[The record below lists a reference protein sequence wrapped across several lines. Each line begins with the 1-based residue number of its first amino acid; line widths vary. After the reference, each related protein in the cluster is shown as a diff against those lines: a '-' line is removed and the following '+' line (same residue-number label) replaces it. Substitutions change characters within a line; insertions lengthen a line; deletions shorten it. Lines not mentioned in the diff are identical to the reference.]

1 MHLWEINQTTKKV
14 NHIVEDHEVEYYVKD
29 DTNTSKIRDIYGT
42 RVVKRVADSRK
53 SLRELRK
60 SNVETFESDISE
72 EVKFLHKRYKDI
84 DFKPNPKDYKIANI
98 DIEIQCANEFP
109 KPELAKYPINLI
121 TVDFYRTDEIVTLG
135 LNEYHGQLL
144 NKPGFRYIY
153 CESEEI
159 LLTKFCELIK
169 KEKTQ
174 AITGWNCIHEN
185 SSVWLKDRIRSI
197 KTLSNNN
204 ITSSDGIVTNV
215 VCTGDKETTK
225 ITLVNGSNIISSN
238 SHVFPIVSIQKNKY
252 HNHNLKDRFVN
263 TRVGNF
269 PSLDTNDI
277 FLKVEFGNNI
287 NTDYTYRQY
296 LLDNID
302 FIKNHP
308 FFNCFIPDRILTKYM
323 SKKEL
328 KRWSRFSIHY
338 MYKEI
343 KVTDNDLIDI
353 ITNEKEFGYVYR
365 NIITNIQLS
374 DIIGYELCR
383 LIGLIYTDGTK
394 ADKGYAFYNN
404 DKRLIWDARNIC
416 RKNCL
421 LIAKSRAYG
430 KDGNHRCGRLKFGTN
445 NVFTLLAISFYGYD
459 KKKSLN
465 LDIFSRFS
473 KIQFKYIFSGMV
485 DGDGWVGDNK
495 SIGFCNYN
503 GNDIEK
509 IHELLLWNGVFSS
522 RTKNRIGIK
531 RISANQDFVSSL
543 PLRQRQKMKSQKTL
557 NFKVRKNTY
566 SNKLRFLFYDGFA
579 LVKVKSIES
588 CGINTC
594 YDITTESHLFT
605 TNCGIKTHNCNNFD
619 IPYICN
625 RIENL
630 GIQDQACLSYLGR
643 VIKKRNDTYQIPGL
657 ALLDLMELYKKF
669 SYQNQ
674 PSYSL
679 NYIGLQE
686 VGEGKLD
693 FEGQINDL
701 WDRDWDL
708 FVDYNVQDT
717 ALVRKIEFKRKFVD
731 LVINLCTQTRTPF
744 EKVYSTISIVE
755 GYMLRYLHKVDMVF
769 PDLPLRDYNCD
780 EEEEDSI
787 EGGYVESHPGYY
799 RKDISIDAESLYPSI
814 MRMFNISPETK
825 IIGDMIRDCHIH
837 SVNPNVAYTQV
848 QGVLPKIVS
857 DIFFERKKFK
867 NMMFEAENAGNTELA
882 EYLDSQQ
889 MIRKILINS
898 IYGVLCNRF
907 FHFYDLDN
915 AANVTGHGREAIQ
928 YISNCINDY
937 FSNHFYK
944 VAHKYYPNHK
954 LEANSIPKRIVF
966 VNDTDSAY
974 IWFEHIYN
982 LTNSGESFLEW
993 TLNFEKIIL
1002 QPFLTKCMD
1011 IYAKK
1016 YNTENLI
1023 NFKREK
1029 IILKQYVQGK
1039 KKYAT
1044 QIIANEKIVYDTPVL
1059 KVTGIEI
1066 NRSDLCQYSR
1076 KKLKKLLD
1084 IMMAGDEYS
1093 YPNKDD
1099 MLEYI
1104 RSAYKEFK
1112 SQSIQDISA
1121 PKGINGYNKYDVV
1134 LDETFSNF
1142 KPHTP
1147 MHNKASMIY
1156 NFIIKKEHL
1165 PYMEINDG
1173 TKMKYVFVNPRNKY
1187 KTNVIGYVGNYPKE
1201 FQKIFKID
1209 YDEQFEKQFKAIGQR
1224 MFDVLDFGEITLK
1237 DSKIMSFIEEE

>member
-1 MHLWEINQTTKKV
+1 
-14 NHIVEDHEVEYYVKD
+14 
-29 DTNTSKIRDIYGT
+29 
-42 RVVKRVADSRK
+42 
-53 SLRELRK
+53 
-60 SNVETFESDISE
+60 
-72 EVKFLHKRYKDI
+72 
-84 DFKPNPKDYKIANI
+84 
-98 DIEIQCANEFP
+98 
-109 KPELAKYPINLI
+109 
-121 TVDFYRTDEIVTLG
+121 
-135 LNEYHGQLL
+135 
-144 NKPGFRYIY
+144 
-153 CESEEI
+153 
-159 LLTKFCELIK
+159 
-169 KEKTQ
+169 
-174 AITGWNCIHEN
+174 
-185 SSVWLKDRIRSI
+185 
-197 KTLSNNN
+197 
-204 ITSSDGIVTNV
+204 
-215 VCTGDKETTK
+215 
-225 ITLVNGSNIISSN
+225 
-238 SHVFPIVSIQKNKY
+238 
-252 HNHNLKDRFVN
+252 
-263 TRVGNF
+263 
-269 PSLDTNDI
+269 
-277 FLKVEFGNNI
+277 
-287 NTDYTYRQY
+287 
-296 LLDNID
+296 
-302 FIKNHP
+302 
-308 FFNCFIPDRILTKYM
+308 
-323 SKKEL
+323 
-328 KRWSRFSIHY
+328 
-338 MYKEI
+338 
-343 KVTDNDLIDI
+343 
-353 ITNEKEFGYVYR
+353 
-365 NIITNIQLS
+365 
-374 DIIGYELCR
+374 
-383 LIGLIYTDGTK
+383 
-394 ADKGYAFYNN
+394 
-404 DKRLIWDARNIC
+404 
-416 RKNCL
+416 
-421 LIAKSRAYG
+421 
-430 KDGNHRCGRLKFGTN
+430 
-445 NVFTLLAISFYGYD
+445 
-459 KKKSLN
+459 
-465 LDIFSRFS
+465 
-473 KIQFKYIFSGMV
+473 
-485 DGDGWVGDNK
+485 
-495 SIGFCNYN
+495 
-503 GNDIEK
+503 
-509 IHELLLWNGVFSS
+509 
-522 RTKNRIGIK
+522 
-531 RISANQDFVSSL
+531 
-543 PLRQRQKMKSQKTL
+543 
-557 NFKVRKNTY
+557 
-566 SNKLRFLFYDGFA
+566 
-579 LVKVKSIES
+579 
-588 CGINTC
+588 
-594 YDITTESHLFT
+594 
-605 TNCGIKTHNCNNFD
+605 
-619 IPYICN
+619 
-625 RIENL
+625 
-630 GIQDQACLSYLGR
+630 
-643 VIKKRNDTYQIPGL
+643 
-657 ALLDLMELYKKF
+657 
-669 SYQNQ
+669 
-674 PSYSL
+674 
-679 NYIGLQE
+679 
-686 VGEGKLD
+686 
-693 FEGQINDL
+693 
-701 WDRDWDL
+701 
-708 FVDYNVQDT
+708 
-717 ALVRKIEFKRKFVD
+717 
-731 LVINLCTQTRTPF
+731 
-744 EKVYSTISIVE
+744 
-755 GYMLRYLHKVDMVF
+755 
-769 PDLPLRDYNCD
+769 
-780 EEEEDSI
+780 
-787 EGGYVESHPGYY
+787 
-799 RKDISIDAESLYPSI
+799 
-814 MRMFNISPETK
+814 
-825 IIGDMIRDCHIH
+825 
-837 SVNPNVAYTQV
+837 
-848 QGVLPKIVS
+848 
-857 DIFFERKKFK
+857 
-867 NMMFEAENAGNTELA
+867 
-882 EYLDSQQ
+882 